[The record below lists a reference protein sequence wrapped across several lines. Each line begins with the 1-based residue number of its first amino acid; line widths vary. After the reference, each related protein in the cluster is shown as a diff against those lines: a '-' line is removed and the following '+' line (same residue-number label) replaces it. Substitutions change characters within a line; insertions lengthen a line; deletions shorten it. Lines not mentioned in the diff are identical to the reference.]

1 VEANSME
8 LLNWVVPLI
17 PALPLAAFIITL
29 FLGRWWIKDQ
39 AHWLPILA
47 MAGSFA
53 LSIVA
58 WWEFRGAHDPF
69 IVNLWNWIP
78 SGDFQVP
85 LTLHYDQ
92 LSAVMLSMV
101 TGVGTLIFIYSK
113 GYMHGD
119 PGYYRFFAYLSLFAF
134 SMLMLVLGGNYLLLY
149 FGWEA
154 VGLCSYFLIGFY
166 YHKRSAAS
174 AGKKAFLTNRVG
186 DFGFGI
192 GVMLIFVTFGT
203 LQYTDVFRIVE
214 EGGTGTGTMTAI
226 ALLLFMGAMGKSAQ
240 FPLHVWLPDAMEGPT
255 PVSALIHAATMVTA
269 GVYMVARSSVI
280 FASSETAM
288 LVVGGVGAFTA
299 IFAAT
304 IGIAQTD
311 IKRVMAYSTVSQ
323 LGFMF
328 MALGV
333 GAWVAAIFHLIT
345 HAFFKALLFLGSG
358 SVIHALSGEQD
369 MRKMGGLRRYIPRTY
384 LTLLVGAIAL
394 AGIFPF
400 AGFWSKDEILGMN
413 FKEGAYLVWGIG
425 ILAAFITAFYTFRL
439 IFMTFFGESRM
450 EPEVE
455 KHVHESPW
463 SMVAPLS
470 ILAVLAFAGGFIGFP
485 PEGGVFHHY
494 LEPVFEPA
502 NHILGIE
509 HHGLAAIDYILMVVS
524 VVVALAGIGLA
535 YLFYMVKPN
544 ELPRKAGEIAG
555 PLYRAIFNKWYIDQ
569 IYDAIVINPII
580 NGSRWLWR
588 TVDAGLIDGTVN
600 GVGKVWELA
609 GRTVRPAQTGGVHN
623 YAAVMFIGV
632 FVVISAVLIMTS
644 A

>member
-1 VEANSME
+1 ME
-8 LLNWVVPLI
+8 ILKWVVPLI
-17 PALPLAAFIITL
+17 PALPLAAFVITIL
-29 FLGRWWIKDQ
+29 LGRWYIKDQ

-47 MAGSFA
+47 MAGSFV
-53 LSIVA
+53 LSVVA
-58 WWEFRGAHDPF
+58 WWEFRGSHEPF
-69 IVNLWNWIP
+69 ITNLWQWIP

-92 LSAVMLSMV
+92 LSAVMLMMV
-101 TGVGTLIFIYSK
+101 TGVATLIFIYSK

-119 PGYYRFFAYLSLFAF
+119 PGYYRFFSYLSLFAF
-134 SMLMLVLGGNYLLLY
+134 SMLMLVLGGNFLLLY

-166 YHKRSAAS
+166 YHKQSASS
-174 AGKKAFLTNRVG
+174 AGKKAFLTNRIG

-203 LQYTDVFRIVE
+203 LQYTEVFSMVE
-214 EGGTGTGTMTAI
+214 EGAAGTGTMTAI
-226 ALLLFMGAMGKSAQ
+226 ALLLFLGAMGKSAQ

-288 LVVGGVGAFTA
+288 LVVGGIGAFTA
-299 IFAAT
+299 IFAAS

-400 AGFWSKDEILGMN
+400 AGFWSKDEILAMN
-413 FKEGAYLVWGIG
+413 FKEGAYIVWAVGI
-425 ILAAFITAFYTFRL
+425 IAAFITAFYTFRL

-450 EPEVE
+450 DPEVE
-455 KHVHESPW
+455 KHVHKSPW
-463 SMVAPLS
+463 SMVGPLS
-470 ILAVLAFAGGFIGFP
+470 VLAVLAAIGGFLGFP
-485 PEGGVFHHY
+485 PEGGVFHRY

-502 NHILGIE
+502 NHMLGIE
-509 HHGLAAIDYILMVVS
+509 HHALGAVDYILMVVS
-524 VVVALAGIGLA
+524 VAVALAGIALA
-535 YLFYMVKPN
+535 YLFYMVKPK
-544 ELPRKAGEIAG
+544 ELPRRAGEAAG
-555 PLYRAIFNKWYIDQ
+555 PLYRAIFNKWYVDE
-569 IYDAIVINPII
+569 IYNAAVINPFI

-588 TVDAGLIDGTVN
+588 TIDAGVIDGSVN
-600 GVGKVWELA
+600 GVGKLWELA
-609 GRTVRPAQTGGVHN
+609 GRSVRPAQTGRVHN

-632 FVVISAVLIMTS
+632 FIVISAVLILTS